1 MALHVFLDMYK
12 MHGSNFRAIV
22 WQTLIKTKMHLRQIH
37 YFSSSYDSPV
47 LSDAFAHFRKK
58 ISPDVTSYGAV
69 VSACEKDAEWQLALH
84 LLRRWQLAKNT
95 TADDSMIPL
104 NCPKL

>member
-1 MALHVFLDMYK
+1 MFLLLMILLL
-12 MHGSNFRAIV
+12 MILLFC
-22 WQTLIKTKMHLRQIH
+22 
-37 YFSSSYDSPV
+37 
-47 LSDAFAHFRKK
+47 DACAHFRKK

-84 LLRRWQLAKNT
+84 LLRRWQRKT
-95 TADDSMIPL
+95 VADDSMIPL